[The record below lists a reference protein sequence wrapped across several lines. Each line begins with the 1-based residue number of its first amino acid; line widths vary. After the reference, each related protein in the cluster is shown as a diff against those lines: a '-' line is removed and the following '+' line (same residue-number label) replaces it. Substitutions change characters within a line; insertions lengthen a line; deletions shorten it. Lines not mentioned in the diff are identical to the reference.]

1 MKKIFLVVLSLVTL
15 VSLLLLGCGS
25 EETATTETPA
35 EETATGT
42 QVTVE
47 TPAEEIATT
56 EETVE
61 ETTTES
67 TEESAVEETAS
78 EATTEETSSDSTE
91 TEAAAEETT
100 ETVSVYEGGSQ
111 LGCEDTDGGKNYDT
125 YGTIVDAHGTTDF
138 DRCSE
143 NENFPERLYESYC
156 GEDGK
161 RARETY
167 DCPSGSCK
175 AGACAAA
182 EASE

>member
-1 MKKIFLVVLSLVTL
+1 MKKTFLAILSLVTL
-15 VSLLLLGCGS
+15 VSLFLLGCGS
-25 EETATTETPA
+25 EEIATTETPA

-47 TPAEEIATT
+47 TPAEE
-56 EETVE
+56 
-61 ETTTES
+61 
-67 TEESAVEETAS
+67 
-78 EATTEETSSDSTE
+78 TSE
-91 TEAAAEETT
+91 TEAAAEETAETEAVAEETT
-100 ETVSVYEGGSQ
+100 ETAATYEGASQ
-111 LGCEDTDGGKNYDT
+111 AGCEDTDGGKNYDT

>member
-1 MKKIFLVVLSLVTL
+1 MKKIFLVFIGVISLFL
-15 VSLLLLGCGS
+15 VGCGS
-25 EETATTETPA
+25 EEATTTEMPA
-35 EETATGT
+35 EETAIGT

-47 TPAEEIATT
+47 TPAEESV
-56 EETVE
+56 VE
-61 ETTTES
+61 ES
-67 TEESAVEETAS
+67 AS
-78 EATTEETSSDSTE
+78 EATTEETSSDSAE

-182 EASE
+182 EEAVE